1 MKKKKKEEK
10 GQKKKKKGNLT
21 LPQALSSVE
30 SLTHLSAP
38 VKQPLPAVTDVFV
51 HKRESVLMTPSVE
64 QD

>member
-1 MKKKKKEEK
+1 MKKKEEK
-10 GQKKKKKGNLT
+10 GKKKKKGNLT
-21 LPQALSSVE
+21 LPQALSSLE

-38 VKQPLPAVTDVFV
+38 VKQPIPAVTDVFV